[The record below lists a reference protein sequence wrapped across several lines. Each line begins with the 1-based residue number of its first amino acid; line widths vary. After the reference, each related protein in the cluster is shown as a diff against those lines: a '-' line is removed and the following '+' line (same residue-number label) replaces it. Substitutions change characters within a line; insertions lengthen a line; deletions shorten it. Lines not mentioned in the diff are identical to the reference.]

1 MRRIQTLSRHLVAA
15 KEDEDDE
22 EEELYHL
29 ASAHQGPLP
38 AVPPVVKATKQLS
51 TDPIGFLQARLG
63 HAPAGTPQD
72 SDLSRFGNDSCI

>member
-1 MRRIQTLSRHLVAA
+1 MRRIQALSRHLVAA

-22 EEELYHL
+22 EEERYHL

-63 HAPAGTPQD
+63 HAPAGMPQD
-72 SDLSRFGNDSCI
+72 SDLSRFGI